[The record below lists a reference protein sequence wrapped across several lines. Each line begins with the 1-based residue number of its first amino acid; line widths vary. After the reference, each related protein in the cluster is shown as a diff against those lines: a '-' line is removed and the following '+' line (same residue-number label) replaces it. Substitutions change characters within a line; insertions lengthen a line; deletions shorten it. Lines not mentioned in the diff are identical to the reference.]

1 MLTFKE
7 FLDGLGDTENIAQYI
22 KRVTNR
28 LMLLEPKEIEEA
40 KPLLLNLKDALAD
53 KLSGT

>member
-7 FLDGLGDTENIAQYI
+7 FLDGLGDTEIIAQYI

-40 KPLLLNLKDALAD
+40 KPLLLNLKDTLAD